1 MPKKVKVSEETWDKL
16 RIEYISSSDVSI
28 RGLEKKY
35 GIPYNAIRN
44 RVEREGWLDQRTEL
58 KEQTTQ
64 KSIDLVSDFQANE
77 CSAAFRIASKVMS
90 KLEEVVDTI
99 DSEDEYATKKLKDVA
114 GAIKNLKEIGLFRA
128 ELDKQEQMA
137 RIKKLQKEAEEEQT
151 DTNITVI
158 IDDEVKKYCR

>member
-1 MPKKVKVSEETWDKL
+1 MPKKTKVSEDTWDKL

-44 RVEREGWLDQRTEL
+44 RVEKEDWLRQRTEL

-77 CSAAFRIASKVMS
+77 CSAAFRIANKVLS
-90 KLEEVVDTI
+90 KLEEVVETI
-99 DSEDEYATKKLKDVA
+99 ESDDEYATKKLKDVA
-114 GAIKNLKEIGLFRA
+114 GAIKSLKEIGLFRA

-137 RIKKLQKEAEEEQT
+137 RIKKLQKDAEEEQT
-151 DTNITVI
+151 DTTITVKFMEE
-158 IDDEVKKYCR
+158 DYGD

>member
-1 MPKKVKVSEETWDKL
+1 MPKKTKVSEETWDKL
-16 RIEYISSSDVSI
+16 RMEYISSSDVSI

-44 RVEREGWLDQRTEL
+44 RVENEKWLDQRTEL

-64 KSIDLVSDFQANE
+64 KSIGLVSDFQASE
-77 CSAAFRIASKVMS
+77 CSRAFRIANKVMD
-90 KLEEVVDTI
+90 KLEEIVVMI
-99 DSEDEYATKKLKDVA
+99 DASDEYATKKLKDVT

-137 RIKKLQKEAEEEQT
+137 RIKKLQKDAEEEQV
-151 DTNITVI
+151 DTTITVKFME
-158 IDDEVKKYCR
+158 DSYGD

>member
-1 MPKKVKVSEETWDKL
+1 MPKKVNVSEDTWDKL

-44 RVEREGWLDQRTEL
+44 RVEKENWLEQRTEL

-77 CSAAFRIASKVMS
+77 CSVAFRIANKVME
-90 KLEEVVDTI
+90 KLEAVVDKI
-99 DSEDEYATKKLKDVA
+99 EAEDVYATKKLKDVS
-114 GAIKNLKEIGLFRA
+114 GTIKNLKEIGLFRA

-137 RIKKLQKEAEEEQT
+137 RIKKLQKDAEEEQT
-151 DTNITVI
+151 DTTITVKFMEEGYG
-158 IDDEVKKYCR
+158 D